1 MGCTVQG
8 RGRPVLLRSDRKAL
22 CVYIILAVTA
32 IRSATTSAKC
42 LLLALDR

>member
-22 CVYIILAVTA
+22 CVYILAVTA